1 MKLFLLLTMLCVS
14 LATVGQGN
22 ADAYSQKTEQEA
34 IKLAYRILKVYYP
47 ENELCVSDSVY
58 SLHWPFFSNK
68 VDNKAVQDLISHWKE
83 KIYHKTDHKS
93 FYNPTVYSEDLDSI
107 FGSEYIMCGASKY
120 VADFSEPYKGMI
132 TCEVLPT
139 DRKIGILGDPQI
151 TVFLFRYNEK
161 GEIYQ
166 VSKSVVDID

>member
-1 MKLFLLLTMLCVS
+1 MKVFHLLTMLCVS
-14 LATVGQGN
+14 LAMFGQGN

-34 IKLAYRILKVYYP
+34 IKFAQCILKVYYP
-47 ENELCVSDSVY
+47 ENELCFSDSIY
-58 SLHWPFFSNK
+58 DHDRWLGSSWI
-68 VDNKAVQDLISHWKE
+68 DEQTQQELISHRIKK
-83 KIYHKTDHKS
+83 KIYE
-93 FYNPTVYSEDLDSI
+93 PTVYSEYLNSL
-107 FGSEYIMCGASKY
+107 FGSEYIMCGNSKY

-161 GEIYQ
+161 GKIYQ